1 MCNIPLSSCAA
12 GRKVRPTSLGHLQT
26 SIALSLLLPF
36 AAFADTVLA
45 QQGEIVITP
54 LVHSSVQLEYGDL
67 VVQVDPW
74 SVIGLD
80 NAKSA
85 GLILVTDS
93 PGHHLDVNA
102 IAELSLPNTSVVIA
116 PNGLQQ
122 VNHGI
127 VMENGDII
135 KVSGVT
141 VEAVA
146 AYDII
151 PGAPEHPKGD
161 ANGYVLTLGGKR
173 LLFAGVTECVDEVKA
188 LQGID
193 VAFMPMNIPRGRMT
207 PAAAAECTRLL
218 NPDFVYTYHY
228 DQDWARRLANPDF
241 GGSELPGGITVAE
254 SLDLFE
260 AELEGSGIEY
270 RRGIWYPSQ

>member
-1 MCNIPLSSCAA
+1 MGNFPLPFCAA
-12 GRKVRPTSLGHLQT
+12 GPKAWPTSLRHLQT
-26 SIALSLLLPF
+26 CIILSLLLPLV
-36 AAFADTVLA
+36 AFADTIPA

-54 LVHSSVQLEYGDL
+54 LVHSSVQLEYGEL

-93 PGHHLDVNA
+93 PGHHLDTLA
-102 IAELSLPNTSVVIA
+102 IAQLSLPNTSVVIA

-122 VNHGI
+122 LADGI

-173 LLFAGVTECVDEVKA
+173 LFFAGVTECVTEVKA
-188 LQGID
+188 LADID

-207 PAAAAECTRLL
+207 PAAAAECTKLL
-218 NPDFVYTYHY
+218 DPDFVYTYHY

-241 GGSELPGGITVAE
+241 GGSALPGGITVAE

-270 RRGIWYPSQ
+270 RRGNWYPSQ